1 MTIDG
6 VLVGAYK
13 FCLLESRYLGTICI
27 GLTWW
32 AFACSSW
39 KRVFNGV
46 SEDNVKVDGSR
57 LDRKILHYDYLKEKL
72 IASLVVKANIVVFS
86 GFVFPKLTLIR
97 WSS

>member
-1 MTIDG
+1 M
-6 VLVGAYK
+6 
-13 FCLLESRYLGTICI
+13 GTICI

-39 KRVFNGV
+39 KRVFIGV
-46 SEDNVKVDGSR
+46 GEDNVKVDGSR

-86 GFVFPKLTLIR
+86 SGFVIPKVALIR
-97 WSS
+97 RSS